1 MKENK
6 NIERLFQEK
15 FKDFEALPPEESWD
29 IIANRLNEKKKRIVP
44 IWFQFSGIAAS
55 LFIIGFLIWN
65 FLGEN
70 TPIKVPNSDST
81 VVNTQDSKGKSN
93 NSNITLPNN
102 EAIVFDSHSN
112 EKKLN
117 KKSNNSIL
125 QNKENSID
133 KKLVNSEL
141 KNNSIERNGWVSNE
155 KLNNNSNSNQK
166 GFKKEKNN
174 FKKQSSSKVNFEK
187 VLVTNTEK
195 NKTKGKPKSKFNKN
209 NSVFE
214 NLFDDNNVV
223 NNSREDKTPTNK
235 ETIDAFFENKTSN
248 TTTINNNGFITKQTN
263 NSDVVVS
270 NKIITQNS
278 TLVAEISKDTNPL
291 EELLK
296 EKEAGKNEDEKEEKR
311 NKWAVST
318 NASPV
323 YFNSLAEGS
332 SIDEQFNSNRKDY
345 TTTLSYGIS
354 TSFFISNK
362 LSVRAGINNIN
373 LSYNTN
379 DVVYDSKMRS
389 VENNVPNI
397 SRNEKATNIV
407 FTSKNNIIETLSSD
421 VENIAITENTGSLK
435 QNISYIEVPLEISYK
450 ILDKK
455 FKVEIIGGMST
466 LFLNNNSISLLTDG
480 MEMNVGK
487 ANNLNNIHFSSNVGF
502 GFKYNFWKSF
512 DANFQPMFKYQINSF
527 SENSSNFKPYF
538 IGLYTGFSFSF

>member
-296 EKEAGKNEDEKEEKR
+296 EKEAGKNKDEKEEKR
-311 NKWAVST
+311 SKWAIST

-323 YFNSLAEGS
+323 YFNSLAGGS

>member
-466 LFLNNNSISLLTDG
+466 LFLNNNNISLLTDG

>member
-166 GFKKEKNN
+166 G
-174 FKKQSSSKVNFEK
+174 
-187 VLVTNTEK
+187 
-195 NKTKGKPKSKFNKN
+195 
-209 NSVFE
+209 
-214 NLFDDNNVV
+214 
-223 NNSREDKTPTNK
+223 
-235 ETIDAFFENKTSN
+235 
-248 TTTINNNGFITKQTN
+248 
-263 NSDVVVS
+263 
-270 NKIITQNS
+270 
-278 TLVAEISKDTNPL
+278 
-291 EELLK
+291 
-296 EKEAGKNEDEKEEKR
+296 
-311 NKWAVST
+311 
-318 NASPV
+318 
-323 YFNSLAEGS
+323 
-332 SIDEQFNSNRKDY
+332 
-345 TTTLSYGIS
+345 
-354 TSFFISNK
+354 
-362 LSVRAGINNIN
+362 
-373 LSYNTN
+373 
-379 DVVYDSKMRS
+379 
-389 VENNVPNI
+389 
-397 SRNEKATNIV
+397 
-407 FTSKNNIIETLSSD
+407 
-421 VENIAITENTGSLK
+421 
-435 QNISYIEVPLEISYK
+435 
-450 ILDKK
+450 
-455 FKVEIIGGMST
+455 
-466 LFLNNNSISLLTDG
+466 
-480 MEMNVGK
+480 
-487 ANNLNNIHFSSNVGF
+487 
-502 GFKYNFWKSF
+502 
-512 DANFQPMFKYQINSF
+512 
-527 SENSSNFKPYF
+527 
-538 IGLYTGFSFSF
+538 